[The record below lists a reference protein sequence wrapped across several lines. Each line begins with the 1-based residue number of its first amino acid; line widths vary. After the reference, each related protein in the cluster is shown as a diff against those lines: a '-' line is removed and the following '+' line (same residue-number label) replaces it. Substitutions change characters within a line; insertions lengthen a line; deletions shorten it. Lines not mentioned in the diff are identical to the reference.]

1 MDPMN
6 MKMSCP
12 APTWYAAQAMGADV
26 TTAGDHSAIVEAIG
40 YVSGGILGTF
50 PDAEKAICLVPQI
63 YQVWKTRSAEDI
75 SYWWSFLYFLGTV
88 YMVLVNAVAGWV
100 SGAIE
105 TVMLF
110 VLVGIKWWYDRRA
123 RLAGEGGEEVEAAA
137 MATVVAP
144 SVRSHRSSSKSTVKY
159 PGRVLYAVVDRIE
172 DDEDVTTVHSGN
184 V

>member
-1 MDPMN
+1 M
-6 MKMSCP
+6 
-12 APTWYAAQAMGADV
+12 
-26 TTAGDHSAIVEAIG
+26 VEAIG
-40 YVSGGILGTF
+40 YVSGGIL
-50 PDAEKAICLVPQI
+50 AVCLVPQI

-75 SYWWSFLYFLGTV
+75 SYWWSFLYFLGTVGTLV

-123 RLAGEGGEEVEAAA
+123 RLAGDGGEMGEEAMAMAAA
-137 MATVVAP
+137 RAAAARAAP
-144 SVRSHRSSSKSTVKY
+144 SVRSHRSASSSTVKY
-159 PGRVLYAVVDRIE
+159 PGRVLYAVVDRVE
-172 DDEDVTTVHSGN
+172 DEDATTVHSGE